1 MKYDDSC
8 GAVVFTRQNNKILY
22 VIIQSIE
29 GYYGF
34 PKGHIEGNETEEET
48 ALREIFEETGLKVDI
63 LPGFKYTD
71 THSIPGKLNLK
82 KRIVYFVAEYSDQR
96 ISYQPEELLGASL
109 MSYDEAMN
117 AFQFENSRTILREA
131 NKFITKEVDKNE

>member
-8 GAVVFTRQNNKILY
+8 GAVVFTRKNDEILY

-48 ALREIFEETGLKVDI
+48 ALREIHEETGLKVDI
-63 LPGFKYTD
+63 IPGFRFVD
-71 THSIPGKLNLK
+71 EHRIPGKINLK
-82 KRIVYFVAEYSDQR
+82 KRIVYFVAEYSDQE
-96 ISYQPEELLGASL
+96 ISFQNEELLSASL
-109 MSYDEAMN
+109 MTYDEAMK
-117 AFQFENSRTILREA
+117 AFQFKNSQRILRKA
-131 NKFITKEVDKNE
+131 NKFITEFGM